1 MPVLVA
7 SDLDRTL
14 IYSAAAL
21 ALTMPDAR
29 APRLLCVEVHEA
41 RPLSYMTET
50 AAQLLTDLGDTAVF
64 VPTTTR
70 TRKQYQRINLPGPA
84 PKYAICANGGHLL
97 VDGVTDPDWHA
108 QVQSRL
114 AEQCAPLVEIQD
126 HLMATASPAWVRK
139 HRIAEDLFAYLVV
152 ERELLP
158 EEWVKELA
166 VWAENRGWTVS
177 LQGRKIYAVPK
188 PLTKSAA
195 VHEVARRTGADLTL
209 AAGDSL
215 LDADL
220 LLAADKGWRPG
231 HGELADADWTA
242 PAISALPERGVL
254 AGERILREFLKATR
268 TRAPRLG
275 RGEPRDQPPHTHPQP
290 KTHPIYLATTPST
303 TTPAAPA
310 ARLGHR
316 GGGRRPAHS
325 HRRQKLHRVFMPRR
339 ARGGRGRLRHRTAQ
353 FKRVTAAAAPV
364 LIARHAQRLIGLTGY
379 PPLCDCLC
387 SGLSDTSVEKLKRAL
402 IVFDRREEP

>member
-1 MPVLVA
+1 MPTQAPVLVA

-29 APRLLCVEVHEA
+29 APRLLCVEVHES

-50 AAQLLTDLGDTAVF
+50 AAGLLCELGDTAVF

-70 TRKQYQRINLPGPA
+70 TRKQYQRINLPGPPPA
-84 PKYAICANGGHLL
+84 YAICANGGHLL

-108 QVQSRL
+108 RVTARL
-114 AEQCAPLVEIQD
+114 ADECAPLAEISA
-126 HLMATASPAWVRK
+126 HLQVTADPLWVRK

-158 EEWVKELA
+158 EDWVKEFA
-166 VWAENRGWTVS
+166 VWAEDRGWTVS

-195 VHEVARRTGADLTL
+195 VREVARRTGATWTL

-220 LLAADKGWRPG
+220 LLAADRGWRPG
-231 HGELADADWTA
+231 HGELAEAGWTA

-254 AGERILREFLKATR
+254 AGERILREFLKA
-268 TRAPRLG
+268 
-275 RGEPRDQPPHTHPQP
+275 
-290 KTHPIYLATTPST
+290 S
-303 TTPAAPA
+303 
-310 ARLGHR
+310 
-316 GGGRRPAHS
+316 RP
-325 HRRQKLHRVFMPRR
+325 
-339 ARGGRGRLRHRTAQ
+339 
-353 FKRVTAAAAPV
+353 
-364 LIARHAQRLIGLTGY
+364 
-379 PPLCDCLC
+379 
-387 SGLSDTSVEKLKRAL
+387 
-402 IVFDRREEP
+402 

>member
-1 MPVLVA
+1 MATSPVLVA

-21 ALTMPDAR
+21 SLTMPDAR
-29 APRLLCVEVHEA
+29 APRLLCVEVHES

-50 AAQLLTDLGDTAVF
+50 AAGLLGDLGDAAVF

-97 VDGVTDPDWHA
+97 VDGVSDAAWHA
-108 QVQSRL
+108 QVTARL
-114 AEQCAPLVEIQD
+114 ASECAPLDEVRE
-126 HLMATASPAWVRK
+126 HLAATADPLWVRK
-139 HRIAEDLFAYLVV
+139 HRMAEDLFAYLVV

-195 VHEVARRTGADLTL
+195 MREVARRTGATLTL

-220 LLAADKGWRPG
+220 LLAADRGWRPG
-231 HGELADADWTA
+231 HGELAEAEWTA
-242 PAISALPERGVL
+242 PAVTALPERGVA
-254 AGERILREFLKATR
+254 AGERILREFLRETR
-268 TRAPRLG
+268 EV
-275 RGEPRDQPPHTHPQP
+275 RG
-290 KTHPIYLATTPST
+290 A
-303 TTPAAPA
+303 
-310 ARLGHR
+310 
-316 GGGRRPAHS
+316 
-325 HRRQKLHRVFMPRR
+325 
-339 ARGGRGRLRHRTAQ
+339 
-353 FKRVTAAAAPV
+353 
-364 LIARHAQRLIGLTGY
+364 
-379 PPLCDCLC
+379 
-387 SGLSDTSVEKLKRAL
+387 
-402 IVFDRREEP
+402 

>member
-29 APRLLCVEVHEA
+29 APRLLCVEVHES

-50 AAQLLTDLGDTAVF
+50 AARLLTDLGDTAVF

-70 TRKQYQRINLPGPA
+70 TRKQYQRINLPGPQPA
-84 PKYAICANGGHLL
+84 YAICANGGHLL
-97 VDGVTDPDWHA
+97 VDGATDHDWHA
-108 QVQSRL
+108 RVLARL
-114 AEQCAPLVEIQD
+114 ADECAPLDEIRD
-126 HLMATASPAWVRK
+126 HLMRTADPVWVRK

-158 EEWVKELA
+158 DDWMKELA
-166 VWAENRGWTVS
+166 AWAENRGWTVS

-195 VHEVARRTGADLTL
+195 VREVARRTGAELTL

-220 LLAADKGWRPG
+220 LLAADRGWRPG
-231 HGELADADWTA
+231 HGELADSQWTA
-242 PAISALPERGVL
+242 PAITALPERGVL
-254 AGERILREFLKATR
+254 AGERITREFL
-268 TRAPRLG
+268 RAA
-275 RGEPRDQPPHTHPQP
+275 RGE
-290 KTHPIYLATTPST
+290 
-303 TTPAAPA
+303 TPAGPS
-310 ARLGHR
+310 R
-316 GGGRRPAHS
+316 
-325 HRRQKLHRVFMPRR
+325 
-339 ARGGRGRLRHRTAQ
+339 
-353 FKRVTAAAAPV
+353 
-364 LIARHAQRLIGLTGY
+364 
-379 PPLCDCLC
+379 
-387 SGLSDTSVEKLKRAL
+387 
-402 IVFDRREEP
+402 